1 MSIMFHLPI
10 IVILI
15 PLTAAYLMPLVG
27 YKWKRL
33 CNSFAVVALL
43 LSFLG
48 SIALARLVLTNG
60 PIHYHMAGFK
70 PPWGIEL
77 VADYL
82 GAYMCVVISFITLLV
97 ALYSKEYI
105 TKEVPEPRRPQYYTL
120 FLLLTG
126 SMMGASVTGDLFNL
140 FVCFEILSISSYAL
154 VSISGEGKA
163 LLAGY
168 KYLLIGAIASSFVL
182 LGIGH
187 LYISAGTL
195 NMADMFVRLPPL
207 YGSWTVLAALALLI
221 VGFSIKTALFPL
233 HVWLPDAYTHA
244 PCSVPVLSTLV
255 IKVGAVAI
263 IRLLFNIFQ
272 PSFVME
278 TIPMTAALSWMA
290 AIAIIVASL
299 FAISQTD
306 IKRMLAYSSVCHVA
320 YVILGIGIGTELGLT
335 GGMLHILNHAVTKGC
350 LFLCVGAIIYK
361 TGIRNIRD
369 FGGLGRKMPAT
380 MGAFTLAAFSM
391 VGIPPTNGFISK
403 FYLAL
408 AAMTAGRGELAVVI
422 LLSSLLNAIYFIRI
436 INITYFGIP
445 EEEAEIDEAPL
456 TMVYPIMMLAACCL
470 ILGFGAELPLTIL
483 RPAAQALLGV

>member
-1 MSIMFHLPI
+1 MRLSSHLPI

-15 PLTAAYLMPLVG
+15 PWITAYIMPIIG
-27 YKWKRL
+27 YKWKKW
-33 CNSFAVVALL
+33 CNSFAVVALA
-43 LSFLG
+43 LSFIISL
-48 SIALARLVLTNG
+48 ILARFVLVNG
-60 PIHYHMAGFK
+60 PMHYYMAGFM

-77 VADYL
+77 VVDYL

-105 TKEVPEPRRPQYYTL
+105 TKELSEQRRPQYYTL
-120 FLLLTG
+120 LLLLTG

-154 VSISGEGKA
+154 MSITGEGKA

-187 LYISAGTL
+187 LYISTGTL

-207 YGSWTVLAALALLI
+207 YSSWTVLAALALLI

-233 HVWLPDAYTHA
+233 HVWLPDAYTNA

-272 PSFVME
+272 PSFVIN
-278 TIPMTAALSWMA
+278 TIPMTAALSYMA

-350 LFLCVGAIIYK
+350 LFFCAGAIIYK
-361 TGIRNIRD
+361 TGIRNIRE
-369 FGGLGRKMPAT
+369 FGGLGRKMPVT
-380 MGAFTLAAFSM
+380 MGAFTLAALSM
-391 VGIPPTNGFISK
+391 VGLPPTNGFMSK
-403 FYLAL
+403 FYIAL
-408 AAMTAGRGELAVVI
+408 AAMTAGRPELAIVI
-422 LLSSLLNAIYFIRI
+422 LLSSLLNAIYFIRV

-445 EEEAEIDEAPL
+445 EEEIDIDEAPP
-456 TMVYPIMMLAACCL
+456 TMLYPIIMLAACCL